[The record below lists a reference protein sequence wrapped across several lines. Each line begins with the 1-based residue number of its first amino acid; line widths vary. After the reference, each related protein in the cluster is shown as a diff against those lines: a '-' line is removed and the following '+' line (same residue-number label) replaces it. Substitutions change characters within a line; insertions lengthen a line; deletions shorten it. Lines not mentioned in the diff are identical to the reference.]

1 MTSHICRESSFTDY
15 EDAGISTKQVLDD
28 LSEIERDLQL
38 RRLLWESSDE
48 WGKLVADWTI
58 TQFDELNVDVMQKNV
73 SKFTQT
79 VFMLEKGKLVNWL
92 LSYDIKRTGFFMFWF
107 FLVSSTNDLSII
119 QNSKVLAIIISSLQL
134 IDF

>member
-15 EDAGISTKQVLDD
+15 DDAGISTKQVLDD

-92 LSYDIKRTGFFMFWF
+92 LSYDIKRTGFLCFGFFW
-107 FLVSSTNDLSII
+107 
-119 QNSKVLAIIISSLQL
+119 LALPMI
-134 IDF
+134 

>member
-1 MTSHICRESSFTDY
+1 MPSHICRESSFTDY

-79 VFMLEKGKLVNWL
+79 VFMLEKGKFVNWL
-92 LSYDIKRTGFFMFWF
+92 LSYDIKEQDIYV
-107 FLVSSTNDLSII
+107 LV
-119 QNSKVLAIIISSLQL
+119 
-134 IDF
+134 FYC